1 MAKADAQAASTEAN
15 IPTYETAYAEAV
27 HRLGILLGRDPSA
40 VVGRMKRGGSIPAP
54 RRNLPA
60 GIPAQVLVNRPDI
73 RSAERQLAQA

>member
-1 MAKADAQAASTEAN
+1 MAAAQRDQSFITFKAT
-15 IPTYETAYAEAV
+15 
-27 HRLGILLGRDPSA
+27 ILLGRDPSA

-73 RSAERQLAQA
+73 RSAERQLAQATA